1 VGHGSR
7 STASSNASSLL
18 GTLLVAGHS
27 PARLRRRVEL
37 PEATRPDR
45 AAFGELPHARFRPLF
60 LDAAMLMVASVLAR
74 FVALATENPLPPA
87 LWDSLFFVLV
97 MVGFGLRGQYL
108 PRIRSNLLDEVRVIA
123 SATAIATMTVVT
135 IRVALTD
142 DIHLASETALLW
154 LLSVC
159 SLSFGR
165 AALFYFRAR
174 ARRQGA
180 PVPTLIVGAGSVG
193 RLVAKRLLEHR
204 EIGLT
209 PIGFLDKEPRAAGDD
224 GPTLPVL
231 GASWDLEEVIAE
243 RNVQHV
249 IFTFSTAPHNVLL
262 GMVRRCQELGVTT
275 TLVPRLFEAS
285 TERVT
290 VEHLGG
296 LPLFAMRPADP
307 KGWQF
312 AIKYSLD
319 RAAAALLLLA
329 ISPLMLALAVATR
342 ISMGRP
348 ILFRQRRVGLDGHE
362 FEILKFRSMKSPGS
376 KPDAD
381 HSRTDN
387 GFELSAD
394 SAPGGVEG
402 EDRRTRV
409 GRFLRK
415 TSLDELPQ
423 LINVLRGDMSLIGPR
438 PERPEF
444 AERFG
449 EDVHRYTDRHR
460 VKSGI
465 TGWAQIHGLRGQT
478 SISDRAEWDNYY
490 IENWSLWLDFKIA
503 VMTLPCLLRGAG
515 E

>member
-1 VGHGSR
+1 MKTVGEKSPR
-7 STASSNASSLL
+7 TATANSSSLL
-18 GTLLVAGHS
+18 GSLLVAGNS
-27 PARLRRRVEL
+27 SARLKRPVEL
-37 PEATRPDR
+37 PEAVRPDR
-45 AAFGELPHARFRPLF
+45 AELPHVRFRPFF
-60 LDAAMLMVASVLAR
+60 LDAAMLALASVLAR
-74 FVALATENPLPPA
+74 VVAAGAGHPLSPA
-87 LWDSLFFVLV
+87 VWDSLFFVLV

-108 PRIRSNLLDEVRVIA
+108 PRIRPNLLDEVRAIA
-123 SATAIATMTVVT
+123 SATAIATMTVVSV
-135 IRVALTD
+135 RVAFTD
-142 DIHLASETALLW
+142 DIHLASQTALLW
-154 LLSVC
+154 MLSVC
-159 SLSFGR
+159 SLSIGR
-165 AALFYFRAR
+165 TALFYARAR
-174 ARRQGA
+174 AIRAGA
-180 PVPTLIVGAGSVG
+180 GKGTLIVGAGRIG
-193 RLVAKRLLEHR
+193 HLVARRLLQRPEF
-204 EIGLT
+204 GLR
-209 PIGFLDKEPRAAGDD
+209 PVGFLDNDPLEIEDAGA
-224 GPTLPVL
+224 PLPVL
-231 GASWDLEEVIAE
+231 GASWNLEAVIAE
-243 RNVQHV
+243 RGVQHV

-296 LPLFAMRPADP
+296 VPLFAMRPSDP

-319 RAAAALLLLA
+319 RIAAALILLV
-329 ISPLMLALAVATR
+329 ISPLMLALAAATR
-342 ISMGRP
+342 ISMGSP
-348 ILFRQRRVGLDGHE
+348 IFFRQRRVGLDGHE
-362 FEILKFRSMKSPGS
+362 FEILKFRSMKN
-376 KPDAD
+376 AD
-381 HSRTDN
+381 QTPRAHNGAN
-387 GFELSAD
+387 GFKLSSD

-449 EDVHRYTDRHR
+449 ENVHRYTDRHR

-503 VMTLPCLLRGAG
+503 VMTLPCLLQGTG